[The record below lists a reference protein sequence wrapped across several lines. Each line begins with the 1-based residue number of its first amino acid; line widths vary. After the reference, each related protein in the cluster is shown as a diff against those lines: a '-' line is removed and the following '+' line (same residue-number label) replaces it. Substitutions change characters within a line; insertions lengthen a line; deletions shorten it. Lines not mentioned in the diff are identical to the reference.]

1 MEENN
6 LHQLA
11 IEFMEQFPNNEELSL
26 DEFLIEYREELTEE
40 QYQLG
45 NYILELFYI

>member
-11 IEFMEQFPNNEELSL
+11 IEFMEQFPNKEELSL